1 MELDHSLAPQQ
12 HQGQHPLGRG
22 LGAQCAV
29 ILCIDVP
36 QRHLQLLA
44 GHERLAIGPTL
55 PIRRPEQWHILLR
68 QVGLHPR
75 LAASQRVLP
84 ACPLRVGAVLPT
96 LDPHALP
103 GIELAQGICRAGIAA
118 LLQAVAEH
126 EERAFKLLP
135 TQVIRQQVGTA
146 AIRPWPA
153 DEGQQEHSV
162 VQFIPI
168 ALTRG

>member
-1 MELDHSLAPQQ
+1 MELDHPLAPQQ

-22 LGAQCAV
+22 LGVQCAI
-29 ILCIDVP
+29 ILGIDIP

-55 PIRRPEQWHILLR
+55 PVRRPEQRHILLR

-75 LAASQRVLP
+75 LATPQRVLP
-84 ACPLRVGAVLPT
+84 VCPLRMGAVLPT

-103 GIELAQGICRAGIAA
+103 AIELAQGTCRAGIAA

-135 TQVIRQQVGTA
+135 AQVISQQVGTA
-146 AIRPWPA
+146 AIRPGPA
-153 DEGQQEHSV
+153 DEGQQEHAV

-168 ALTRG
+168 ALA